1 MERNIKYLSNK
12 ADALDISGVSD
23 LSGNNNSCRC
33 PKGCKWQKELVAA
46 LLISMATLIFTVV
59 IVLVFIPLEEKMK
72 MKQIVASSLNSI
84 STTVANTDCFDMGK
98 MP

>member
-1 MERNIKYLSNK
+1 MEQNMKCLSNK
-12 ADALDISGVSD
+12 AAGSYISGISDVSG
-23 LSGNNNSCRC
+23 SNSSYRC
-33 PKGCKWQKELVAA
+33 PKSYKWQKELVVV
-46 LLISMATLIFTVV
+46 LLISMATLIFTIV
-59 IVLVFIPLEEKMK
+59 IVLVFIPREEKMK